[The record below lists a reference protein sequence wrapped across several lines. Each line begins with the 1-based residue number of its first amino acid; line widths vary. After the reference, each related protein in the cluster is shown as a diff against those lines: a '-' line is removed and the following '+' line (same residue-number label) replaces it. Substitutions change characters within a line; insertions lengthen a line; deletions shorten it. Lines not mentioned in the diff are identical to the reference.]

1 MSDTREDDGT
11 PPPGRPW
18 HLRAYALLWHPRSA
32 AVVAGLITVVFLL
45 FLPKGEDAPA
55 HLYQTQVWREHG
67 WRFWD
72 NNWYAGR
79 YSQINY
85 SLIYYPLA
93 ALLTTLVVV
102 TASVATSAGVF
113 ARIVSRQWGAAA
125 RPAAALFTLLA
136 PVPVLTG
143 TYPFIFGLALAFCAL
158 MAVQSRRW
166 SLAVV
171 FGALVALGHL
181 LALLLLICA
190 LCGLAAVNHRAV
202 LRPGPVRRVAV
213 SYAVILTVV
222 LIPWRAFS
230 TPGSQYPF
238 NLEDLAAL
246 LAYCAV
252 GLLLT
257 WRDDRLRPLR
267 GIFAVY
273 GALGVAAFMI
283 SSPLGAN
290 AGRLL
295 QYLGVPILLI
305 PIALRGFRPRAA
317 LGLLIVGALVWQLNA
332 PIRGLVQ
339 SQAVRSSNEEFWF
352 PVEAFL
358 SEHAD
363 PNHRVSIVA
372 TDHHWEAFYLARHGV
387 PLTRGWYRQDDFPAN
402 ADLYGELTA
411 DSYRTWL
418 HRMAVRYVFLPEDA
432 LDYSATQEAELLEK
446 GGVLPQIAEIG
457 SWRIFEVPDATPIAT
472 PADAISVRRI
482 DGERVTVHAERPGRY
497 RLRIRYTPYWR
508 IVQGDGCVMPTS
520 SWTTEL
526 RVTKPGLVTLQFQVG
541 FSRVVQTVL
550 GRPARCSA
558 DEFVGP
564 LPADPPAGTPAGPGV
579 TGDPPSVPTVVPPA
593 TSRNSGGSR

>member
-1 MSDTREDDGT
+1 MNEIRGDESGT
-11 PPPGRPW
+11 PPRTPW
-18 HLRAYALLWHPRSA
+18 HLRAYAVLWHPRSA
-32 AVVAGLITVVFLL
+32 AAVAGLIAIAFLL

-93 ALLTTLVVV
+93 ALLTTIVVV
-102 TASVATSAGVF
+102 TASIATSAGVF
-113 ARIVSRQWGAAA
+113 ARIVTRQWGSSA
-125 RPAAALFTLLA
+125 RPAAAVFTLLA

-143 TYPFIFGLALAFCAL
+143 TYPFIFGLALALCAL
-158 MAVQSRRW
+158 MTMQSRRW
-166 SLAVV
+166 TLCIM

-190 LCGLAAVNHRAV
+190 LCGLAVMNRRTV
-202 LRPGPVRRVAV
+202 LRPGPERRVAIA
-213 SYAVILTVV
+213 YAVILAAT

-230 TPGSQYPF
+230 TSGAQYPF
-238 NLEDLAAL
+238 AAEDLAAL
-246 LAYCAV
+246 LAYCV
-252 GLLLT
+252 IGLALT
-257 WRDDRLRPLR
+257 WGRDDLRPLR
-267 GIFAVY
+267 GIFGVY
-273 GALGVAAFMI
+273 GLLGIAAFMV

-295 QYLGVPILLI
+295 QYLGLPLLLI
-305 PIALRGFRPRAA
+305 PIALRGFRPRLA
-317 LGLLIVGALVWQLNA
+317 LGLVIAGALAWQLNPA
-332 PIRGLVQ
+332 VRGLQQ
-339 SQAVRSSNEEFWF
+339 SQAVRSSSEEFWF

-363 PNHRVSIVA
+363 PNYRVSIVA

-411 DSYRTWL
+411 QSYRTWL
-418 HRMAVRYVFLPEDA
+418 RRMAVRYVFLPEDS
-432 LDYSATQEAELLEK
+432 LDYSAMQEAALLQK
-446 GGVLPQIAEIG
+446 GDVLPQIAEIG
-457 SWRIFEVPDATPIAT
+457 SWKVYEVPDATPIAT
-472 PADAISVRRI
+472 PAGSISVRRI
-482 DGERVTVHAERPGRY
+482 DSERVTVHATKPGRY

-508 IVQGDGCVMPTS
+508 VVEGDGCVMPTS
-520 SWTTEL
+520 TWTTEL
-526 RVTKPGLVTLQFQVG
+526 RVTKPGMITLQFQVG
-541 FSRVVQTVL
+541 FSRVVSTVL
-550 GRPARCSA
+550 GRPARCPQ

-564 LPADPPAGTPAGPGV
+564 LPNDPPPGTPGTAGA
-579 TGDPPSVPTVVPPA
+579 TADRPSEPTVVPRG
-593 TSRNSGGSR
+593 TSRTMGGTR